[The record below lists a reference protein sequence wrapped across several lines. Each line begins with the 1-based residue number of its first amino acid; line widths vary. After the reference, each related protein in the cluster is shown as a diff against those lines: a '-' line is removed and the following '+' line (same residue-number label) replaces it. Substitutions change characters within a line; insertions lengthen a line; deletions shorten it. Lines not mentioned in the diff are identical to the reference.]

1 NAETYNRQLHI
12 DEIKWIKENAKR
24 FAQEESE
31 RLGHQVT
38 EQEAMERLITQA
50 AQEVDYAWFKKIGET
65 DGQAQSFLRSA
76 TAQGDVPPY
85 DNRGTFI
92 NSDGKRQS
100 MFTVVDKDEY
110 YSTGKYSNALAQF
123 DKANGHV
130 VTKTLQPK
138 VKYNL
143 YTKSLSDGADA
154 ALKGTLHAFDH
165 PEDVLKPISFGIAN
179 CLKEDMCISAG
190 KEMLSD
196 SGKAV
201 WQSGKDIF
209 GAGYHLDD
217 VNYLYGKNM
226 VNEIDAIAAVR
237 GGTALLELMGT
248 GKAIGSGINLIAPA
262 TKKILTNSLIHADD
276 ITSRLRDLYNR
287 EVTIYRVEGTPNQ
300 RLIINDTGDVFITG
314 DTTLYL
320 NFGSKK
326 RAIGYLQQKIDQNL
340 TNAEIKSFVIPRE
353 YRKQIQDLAVA
364 EKDIRVKD
372 PDRVRPVIAD
382 PTKAKHQYG
391 LRASQIEELK
401 YKIKQGSGKNGN

>member
-1 NAETYNRQLHI
+1 MGTRQETRAIVGALASYNAETYNRQLHI

-65 DGQAQSFLRSA
+65 DGQAQSFLRKA

-100 MFTVVDKDEY
+100 MFTVADKDEY
-110 YSTGKYSNALAQF
+110 YSTGKYSNTLAQF

-138 VKYNL
+138 VKYDL

-165 PEDVLKPISFGIAN
+165 PEDVLKPIGFGIAN

-201 WQSGKDIF
+201 WQSGKDIL
-209 GAGYHLDD
+209 GSGYHLDD

-237 GGTALLELMGT
+237 GGTALLELAPTVSVAGKTMKWIGGKWVRLPDVDYSRDNANLGKNNPKFNSDFNNNINT
-248 GKAIGSGINLIAPA
+248 KPLAPKAIVKINGYYYADGMKISESYYDKLWTNGRKAPFIQA
-262 TKKILTNSLIHADD
+262 
-276 ITSRLRDLYNR
+276 R
-287 EVTIYRVEGTPNQ
+287 E
-300 RLIINDTGDVFITG
+300 IINGNPKITLDERG
-314 DTTLYL
+314 
-320 NFGSKK
+320 KK
-326 RAIGYLQQKIDQNL
+326 DFYRYESNGLEMIYNPRTK
-340 TNAEIKSFVIPRE
+340 EIWH
-353 YRKQIQDLAVA
+353 IQP
-364 EKDIRVKD
+364 VK
-372 PDRVRPVIAD
+372 
-382 PTKAKHQYG
+382 
-391 LRASQIEELK
+391 
-401 YKIKQGSGKNGN
+401 GK